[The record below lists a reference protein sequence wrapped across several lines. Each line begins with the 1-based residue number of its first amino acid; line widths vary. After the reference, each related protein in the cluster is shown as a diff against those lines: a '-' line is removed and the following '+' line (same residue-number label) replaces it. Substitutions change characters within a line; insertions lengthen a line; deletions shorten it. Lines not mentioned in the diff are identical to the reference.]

1 MNEDQK
7 LRLDLL
13 AACGYDIK
21 ATQKRLNFV
30 LYGNEFNKQE
40 PDSYILA
47 DGIYLIDTTGNAV
60 RYSSKNIENA
70 KSIEYI
76 GIVQGNRSLAIALH
90 DVCEDKITLTVDKSN
105 KVHYNYKD
113 AYINAVQDW
122 DGKLN
127 TERLKQIGLNPNIQL
142 KDDEYIPAL
151 AEMYLICLNQKII
164 NMAMRLVGG
173 QELEGWYYSSTESSV
188 DNVWD
193 LYLACGNASCC
204 PKATNIG
211 RIRPVK
217 KFL

>member
-1 MNEDQK
+1 MSEDQK

-21 ATQKRLNFV
+21 AAQKRLNFV
-30 LYGNEFNKQE
+30 LYGNEVSNQA
-40 PDSYILA
+40 PDSYILT
-47 DGIYLIDTTGNAV
+47 DGIYLIDTSGNVV
-60 RYSSKNIENA
+60 RYSSKNIENV

-90 DVCEDKITLTVDKSN
+90 DVCEDKITLTIDKGN

-122 DGKLN
+122 DGKIN
-127 TERLKQIGLNPNIQL
+127 TEKLKQIGLNPVIQL
-142 KDDEYIPAL
+142 KDDEYIPTL
-151 AEMYLICLNQKII
+151 AEMYLICLNQRAI

-173 QELEGWYYSSTESSV
+173 QELKRWYWSSTEYGIS
-188 DNVWD
+188 DVWT
-193 LYLACGNASCC
+193 LYLDNGSAYYSN
-204 PKATNIG
+204 KATSIN
-211 RIRPVK
+211 RVRPVK